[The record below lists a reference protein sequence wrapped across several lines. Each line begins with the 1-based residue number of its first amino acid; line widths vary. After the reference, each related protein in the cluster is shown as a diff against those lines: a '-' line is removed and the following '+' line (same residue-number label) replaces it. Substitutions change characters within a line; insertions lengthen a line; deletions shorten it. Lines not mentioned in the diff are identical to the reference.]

1 MNQDAEIRHL
11 LDLMPASGRMMTQLV
26 SQPQQSTVIESPF
39 PLPWKPARRILINF
53 DLWQHLSRP
62 QRDLILLRTVNW
74 LCNVRW
80 FKPDLN
86 QGIVVASGVG
96 LMVELLQR
104 DAIGILLAGGLG
116 TLGILRVWR
125 GNHRTQTELEADE
138 LALGVSQRRGYDPS
152 VAAIALIEAI
162 EAIAKLE
169 GRTSLSFVEL
179 VRTQN
184 LKVIANISPIGVP
197 NTVRH
202 ED

>member
-1 MNQDAEIRHL
+1 MNQDVEIRHL

-53 DLWQHLSRP
+53 DLWQQLSRA
-62 QRDLILLRTVNW
+62 QRDLVLLRTVNW
-74 LCNVRW
+74 LCNIRW
-80 FKPDLN
+80 FQPNLN
-86 QGIVVASGVG
+86 QGIVVAGAVG
-96 LMVELLQR
+96 LVTEVLQQ
-104 DAIGILLAGGLG
+104 DAMGVILAGGLA
-116 TLGILRVWR
+116 TLGVLRVWQ

-138 LALGVSQRRGYDPS
+138 LALRVSQRRGYDLHA
-152 VAAIALIEAI
+152 AAIALIEGI

-184 LKVIANISPIGVP
+184 LRAMAELSPVGVP
-197 NTVRH
+197 SSVRQ
-202 ED
+202 EL

>member
-1 MNQDAEIRHL
+1 MNQDSEIRHL

-74 LCNVRW
+74 LCNIRW

-86 QGIVVASGVG
+86 QGIVVAGG
-96 LMVELLQR
+96 LGLILEVLQQ
-104 DAIGILLAGGLG
+104 DAAGILLAGGLG
-116 TLGILRVWR
+116 ALGALRVWQ
-125 GNHRTQTELEADE
+125 GNHRTQMELEADE
-138 LALGVSQRRGYDPS
+138 QALRVSLRRGYEEAN
-152 VAAIALIEAI
+152 AAIALIEGI
-162 EAIAKLE
+162 EAVATLE
-169 GRTSLSFVEL
+169 GRTSLSFTEL

-184 LKVIANISPIGVP
+184 LRAIANLSSIGVP
-197 NTVRH
+197 GSVRQ
-202 ED
+202 ES

>member
-1 MNQDAEIRHL
+1 MNQDVEIRHL

-39 PLPWKPARRILINF
+39 PRPWKPARRIFINF

-74 LCNVRW
+74 LCNIRW
-80 FKPDLN
+80 FQPNVN
-86 QGIVVASGVG
+86 QGMVVAAGLGLVGEVLQHDPMGV
-96 LMVELLQR
+96 V
-104 DAIGILLAGGLG
+104 LAGSLG
-116 TLGILRVWR
+116 ALGIVRVWQ

-138 LALGVSQRRGYDPS
+138 LALKVSLRRGYERPS
-152 VAAIALIEAI
+152 AAMALIEAI

-184 LKVIANISPIGVP
+184 LRAIAELSPIGVP
-197 NTVRH
+197 SSVRQ
-202 ED
+202 EL